1 MNRRA
6 FVTAM
11 TSMLVSIA
19 GVDAARASDED
30 HRLDRLYSMT
40 TTLVLKYYPDAKTE
54 LRQQTIHF
62 ESRTRRFMIHEQLK
76 TGEWQDAH
84 ETIGPQRGGVVG
96 DMELRSGKYL
106 GAAAVPQA
114 FDKRYFTLL
123 VMAPYSDA
131 RDAHLYTQLL
141 YPADAS
147 KVFLSEFTDLVA
159 HFAEHL
165 VGSAQTHKPGTV
177 PCCL

>member
-1 MNRRA
+1 MDRRT

-11 TSMLVSIA
+11 TSMIALIA
-19 GVDAARASDED
+19 GVDAARASGED

-54 LRQQTIHF
+54 LTQQTIHF
-62 ESRTRRFMIHEQLK
+62 ESRTRRFMVHEQLK

-96 DMELRSGKYL
+96 NMELRSGKYL

-123 VMAPYSDA
+123 VIAPYSAA
-131 RDAHLYTQLL
+131 RKRASLY
-141 YPADAS
+141 A
-147 KVFLSEFTDLVA
+147 LV
-159 HFAEHL
+159 
-165 VGSAQTHKPGTV
+165 V
-177 PCCL
+177 PSRREQGLPL

>member
-1 MNRRA
+1 MDRRT

-11 TSMLVSIA
+11 TSMLASIA
-19 GVDAARASDED
+19 GVDAARAADED

-54 LRQQTIHF
+54 LKQQTIHF
-62 ESRTRRFMIHEQLK
+62 EARARRFMVHEQLK
-76 TGEWQDAH
+76 TGEWQEAR

-106 GAAAVPQA
+106 GAAVVPQA

-123 VMAPYSDA
+123 VMAPYSDT
-131 RDAHLYTQLL
+131 RDEHLYTHLL
-141 YPADAS
+141 YPADVS
-147 KVFLSEFTDLVA
+147 RVFLSEFTDLVTR
-159 HFAEHL
+159 FMEYL
-165 VGSAQTHKPGTV
+165 N
-177 PCCL
+177 

>member
-1 MNRRA
+1 
-6 FVTAM
+6 
-11 TSMLVSIA
+11 TSMLASIA

-30 HRLDRLYSMT
+30 HRLEKLYSMT
-40 TTLVLKYYPDAKTE
+40 TTLVLKHYPDAKTE
-54 LRQQTIHF
+54 LRQHTIHF
-62 ESRTRRFMIHEQLK
+62 EAGTRRFMVHEQLK

-106 GAAAVPQA
+106 GAAVVPQA

-131 RDAHLYTQLL
+131 RDA
-141 YPADAS
+141 
-147 KVFLSEFTDLVA
+147 
-159 HFAEHL
+159 
-165 VGSAQTHKPGTV
+165 
-177 PCCL
+177 